1 MMQLKDRVCVVTGAA
16 SGIGHQIALTFARE
30 GARVCII
37 DIQKEK
43 AEAAAA
49 ETGGKAYICNLRS
62 VA

>member
-1 MMQLKDRVCVVTGAA
+1 MLNDKIAIVTGAA

-43 AEAAAA
+43 AE
-49 ETGGKAYICNLRS
+49 EINPRL
-62 VA
+62 